1 MWEIV
6 EERKEQNVLERKKV
20 MESGAVET
28 ALEFLTICGQQ
39 LMQSELD
46 KFKVSIQIIH
56 DYYFSIEEKT
66 TFEIQGAT
74 TTELPFEGDDMPQ
87 VETIAEGA
95 DTTKIESYNYPRL
108 EKLL

>member
-1 MWEIV
+1 
-6 EERKEQNVLERKKV
+6 
-20 MESGAVET
+20 MESGSVEN
-28 ALEFLTICGQQ
+28 ALDFLTICGQQ

-46 KFKVSIQIIH
+46 KFKISIQIIH
-56 DYYFSIEEKT
+56 DYYFALEEKN

-95 DTTKIESYNYPRL
+95 DSTKIESFNYPKL
-108 EKLL
+108 EKLLQNALKQQIVIDIT